1 MKIKL
6 LVGALVLLIVINIAA
21 LGAFLFVHLNNR
33 PGDRWT
39 GGFRA
44 DHRRFAGALNDD
56 ERKKLFTAMKSFHD
70 ETRPMVENTKA
81 LEDDLMVAMRENP
94 VPRARVDS
102 LLEQISANR
111 LDIARRAT
119 DRMIAMGDSLSPDE
133 RAHMV
138 DALMSMRQGG
148 PGRERMRHWD
158 RRRRP

>member
-6 LVGALVLLIVINIAA
+6 LVGALVLLVVMNIAA
-21 LGAFLFVHLNNR
+21 LGAFLFAHLNQR
-33 PGDRWT
+33 PGDQWT
-39 GGFRA
+39 AGFRA
-44 DHRRFAGALNDD
+44 DHRRIAGALNTR
-56 ERKKLFTAMKSFHD
+56 ERQKLFHAMKSFHEEVRPLVD
-70 ETRPMVENTKA
+70 NTRSLEN
-81 LEDDLMVAMRENP
+81 DLMVSMRETP

-102 LLEQISANR
+102 LLEQISRNR
-111 LDIARRAT
+111 LEIARHAT